1 LTTWATVLKSV
12 VGKLV
17 DSVGA
22 TEVLPAGYAR
32 ATDGE
37 LLQRL
42 RSYFHLVVE
51 RFHQTPDGALEE
63 YLAGC
68 FWNIRRHRTKGTM
81 SDLLQASEIDDLSVV
96 GWRLPVRCRVDGLD
110 DRAALIS
117 WEKEIRFPR

>member
-1 LTTWATVLKSV
+1 PDGSMRMWTAPSDPVPSSHTLVLRPGDAMYMPSGTRHSAETRSLPSVHIAIGIRLTTWATVLKSV

-68 FWNIRRHRTKGTM
+68 F
-81 SDLLQASEIDDLSVV
+81 
-96 GWRLPVRCRVDGLD
+96 
-110 DRAALIS
+110 
-117 WEKEIRFPR
+117 